1 MILPHMQVLSFFAMD
16 DIISDFPETDLAL
29 VLGAND
35 TVNPAAQTDPD
46 SPIAGMPVLEVW
58 KAKKSVKGHI
68 IRVFDSF
75 IRHNSGAGV
84 IKGHNLVGI
93 RVGNMGS

>member
-1 MILPHMQVLSFFAMD
+1 M
-16 DIISDFPETDLAL
+16 E
-29 VLGAND
+29 
-35 TVNPAAQTDPD
+35 
-46 SPIAGMPVLEVW
+46 GMKYNTFNVW
-58 KAKKSVKGHI
+58 MNGKRKAKKSVKGHI

-93 RVGNMGS
+93 RAGNIGS

>member
-1 MILPHMQVLSFFAMD
+1 MKYSTFNEWMN
-16 DIISDFPETDLAL
+16 
-29 VLGAND
+29 GKR
-35 TVNPAAQTDPD
+35 
-46 SPIAGMPVLEVW
+46 

-93 RVGNMGS
+93 RAGNIGS